1 MTKTFAALKV
11 RNYRLFAIG
20 SLISNV
26 GTWMQRVAQDWLVLV
41 LTGSAGALGI
51 TTGLQFLPTLL
62 LSAVAGVLADRFPR
76 RTILVFSQLAMGL
89 TAAVLG
95 ILAVTGA
102 VQTWHIYVLAFLFG
116 TASAFDVPARQA
128 FVNEMV
134 DHDRLA
140 NAIGLN
146 SVSFNLAR
154 MTGPALAGALIT
166 LMGSDVSST
175 GWVILLNAL
184 SYGAVL
190 IAMGMIRVGDL
201 IPTKQLTSAKGQLR
215 AGIGYVRSRPD
226 IMLVMAIVFCG
237 GTFGLNFQMTTAL
250 MATNVYGKGA
260 GEYGMFGSIL
270 AAGSLAGSL
279 VAARRRASRQR
290 LVVIAAIVF
299 GLVEIVAGLMPSYLL
314 FAAMLPVCGF
324 AALTMVTAA
333 NAFVQMSV
341 APQMRGRVMA
351 LYMMIFMGGTPLGA
365 PALGWISDR
374 FGARWTLIGGGALT
388 SLGTLVAALTLGR
401 LQGVRLAADW
411 DSGPRLRLVF
421 GESNVAADT
430 LG

>member
-1 MTKTFAALKV
+1 MSRTFAALRV
-11 RNYRLFAIG
+11 RNYRLFAAG
-20 SLISNV
+20 SLVSNT

-62 LSAVAGVLADRFPR
+62 LSAYAGVLADRFPR
-76 RTILVFSQLAMGL
+76 RAILIVAQLSMGL
-89 TAAVLG
+89 TAAALG
-95 ILAVTGA
+95 ILAVTGT
-102 VQTWHIYVLAFLFG
+102 VQTWHVYLLAFLFG

-134 DHDRLA
+134 PQQQLA

-146 SVSFNLAR
+146 SASFNLAR

-166 LMGSDVSST
+166 WMGSGVSAT

-190 IAMGMIRVGDL
+190 VAMARIRTSEL
-201 IPTKQLTSAKGQLR
+201 TQAKQLTSSKGQLR
-215 AGIGYVRSRPD
+215 AGIRYVKSRPD
-226 IMLVMAIVFCG
+226 IMLVMAIVFCA

-250 MATNVYGKGA
+250 MATDVYGKGA

-279 VAARRRASRQR
+279 VAARRISSRQR
-290 LVVIAAIVF
+290 LVVISAATF
-299 GLVEIVAGLMPSYLL
+299 GLVEIVTGLMPSYLL
-314 FAAMLPVCGF
+314 FAAMLPLCGF

-341 APQMRGRVMA
+341 AEHMRGRVMA
-351 LYMMIFMGGTPLGA
+351 LYMMIFMGGTPVGA

-374 FGARWTLIGGGALT
+374 FGARWTLVGGGALT
-388 SLGTLVAALTLGR
+388 TAGTLLAALTLGR
-401 LQGVRLAADW
+401 LQGVRIAADW
-411 DSGPRLRLVF
+411 ESRPRVRLTY
-421 GESNVAADT
+421 GEAAVMTDT